1 MKRTG
6 TVNLPL
12 HGGSAPGW
20 LFSRMVKLAEGIGE
34 ILIYEHGQEEFLR
47 RISDPCW
54 FQALSCVLG
63 FDWHSSG
70 TTTTT
75 CGALKVAIN
84 SKELG
89 VRVAGGKGSTARKTP
104 EEIEEFGNSFFLSSE
119 KIEEL
124 AYASRMS
131 AKVDN
136 SCVQDGYQL
145 YHHCLFLTRNGKW
158 AVVQQGMN
166 NDYARRYHWIS
177 EGVESFVEEPHAGIS
192 CDKIESHVL
201 DMTSKDSEENRKIS
215 LDLVKDNPKHLENFF
230 NKNNNKKNF
239 LKEIFVPNKKNSQ
252 SEFLCPKN
260 RRAIFGP
267 NLLSAN
273 SGPISDNSTA
283 KLSKFRDQRSRTEVA
298 DSGQKPIVS
307 DSGQKSISEFTM
319 PVHHPVFDIDV
330 GRDGMKVLQKAYEIQ
345 PENYEELVSL
355 RGMGPKKIRAL
366 ALISELLYGAEPS
379 WKDPVK
385 FSFSH
390 GGKDGFPYPVDRK
403 AYDNSIQVLKDAV
416 EQARIGEKEKLY
428 AIRRL
433 KDFINE

>member
-1 MKRTG
+1 MKRRG

-12 HGGSAPGW
+12 HGGSAPRW
-20 LFSRMVKLAEGIGE
+20 LFSRMVRLAEGIGE
-34 ILIYEHGQEEFLR
+34 ILIYEYGEEEFLK

-230 NKNNNKKNF
+230 NKNNN
-239 LKEIFVPNKKNSQ
+239 
-252 SEFLCPKN
+252 
-260 RRAIFGP
+260 
-267 NLLSAN
+267 
-273 SGPISDNSTA
+273 
-283 KLSKFRDQRSRTEVA
+283 
-298 DSGQKPIVS
+298 
-307 DSGQKSISEFTM
+307 QKSISEFTM
-319 PVHHPVFDIDV
+319 PAHHPVFGIDV

-345 PENYEELVSL
+345 PESYEELVAL
-355 RGMGPKKIRAL
+355 KGMGHKKIRAL
-366 ALISELLYGAEPS
+366 ALISGLLYGVEPS

-385 FSFSH
+385 FSFTH

-416 EQARIGEKEKLY
+416 EEAKIGEKEKLY